1 MDSTMIYEVV
11 VGNIGTVYS
20 GGIHAVADGT
30 FSEYV
35 RQSKTGYGRAGGED
49 VTILRNGDIITEFI
63 GSINQCLADSDED
76 A

>member
-1 MDSTMIYEVV
+1 MTYEVV

-20 GGIHAVADGT
+20 GGIHAVADEK

-35 RQSKTGYGRAGGED
+35 RQSKTGNGRAGGED
-49 VTILRNGDIITEFI
+49 VTILKNGDIFAEFI
-63 GSINQCLADSDED
+63 GSISQCLTDSDEN